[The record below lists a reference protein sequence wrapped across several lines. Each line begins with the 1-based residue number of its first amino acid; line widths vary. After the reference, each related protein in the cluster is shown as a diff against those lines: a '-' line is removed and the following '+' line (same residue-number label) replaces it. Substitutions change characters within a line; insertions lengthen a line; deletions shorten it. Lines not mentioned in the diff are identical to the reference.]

1 MAIDYKPEQNEYK
14 NMTPFKTWLMYQINT
29 WGVNNFPFL
38 ENDFDQLT
46 NYGMMMKLMKALN
59 DNITNQNLVEEDMTK
74 LYEAFTELQT
84 YIDNYFD
91 NLDVQDEI
99 NNKLDEMAKSGEL
112 TDIIAQYLQ
121 LAGVLAYDTKTAMK
135 SAENLVN
142 GSIAKTLGNLSYS
155 DGEGAFYKVRE
166 IVNTDVVD
174 DNNIVALHNPDLV
187 AEKIHTNYKI
197 KTKINPLIPEFFQNN
212 TTLVLGGTD
221 YKLADPCIVYDSES
235 EQYLMFLWNKLTVSA
250 PTTCCRAISSDL
262 RTFTIVDRNVLAD
275 TSIERTKPQILVNE
289 YGEPV
294 KINNKYHMYT
304 IGFTPLAVYHAEAT
318 SLAGDWTETGNALVY
333 PNLANN
339 GTDTYGPIAVTPV
352 YDEFNN
358 KIILYTMV
366 APATS
371 KADYGYGTRI
381 NRYVSNVV
389 DNSFVYDG
397 ETLTPSG
404 QNDWL
409 KTWIGGFQVIRTTA
423 GLQVVFNAGY
433 NTISDPAGESSPSQI
448 GMGYMDNLYSS
459 VRDITTTPILPIN
472 NTLDNNEDTN
482 NWKCYAF
489 FNKVMNCWY
498 MYYNTG
504 KYNDQEVIVCARP
517 SVAVN
522 GTSDLTTVQY
532 LTSSPVIV
540 RKSDRI
546 LPNGIFKYHL
556 AGNVMIND
564 ANDQHGA
571 TSVSLKFWGSN
582 TDVGTID
589 PNATLLRQ
597 VDTFLGQYAWD
608 NRNEVIEG
616 IIENNGNYKRIYATA
631 QVTNGGT
638 SNTCLRGAYNYLQ
651 LIG

>member
-1 MAIDYKPEQNEYK
+1 MNKYSYK
-14 NMTPFKTWLMYQINT
+14 NLTPFKWFVLE
-29 WGVNNFPFL
+29 NFPFI
-38 ENDFDQLT
+38 EADFDALTEWQLFCKLGKEINKIINST
-46 NYGMMMKLMKALN
+46 NTLG
-59 DNITNQNLVEEDMTK
+59 IQVESLTDYVK
-74 LYEAFTELQT
+74 
-84 YIDNYFD
+84 NYFD
-91 NLDVQDEI
+91 NLDVQEEI
-99 NNKLDEMAKSGEL
+99 NNKLNEMAESGEL
-112 TDIIAQYLQ
+112 TEIIAQYLQ
-121 LAGVLAYDTKTAMK
+121 LAGLLCFNTVNDMK
-135 SAENLVN
+135 NATNLIN
-142 GSIAKTLGNLSYS
+142 GSFAKTFGKNSFNDCLGR
-155 DGEGAFYKVRE
+155 FYKIRN
-166 IVNTDVVD
+166 ITNNDVVD
-174 DNNIVALHNPDLV
+174 DNNIVALHDPNLV
-187 AEKIHTNYKI
+187 AEKIHNNYNI
-197 KTKINPLIPEFFQNN
+197 TTKINPLIPEFFQNN

-235 EQYLMFLWNKLTVSA
+235 EQYLMFLWNKLTGGA
-250 PTTCCRAISSDL
+250 RTTCCRAISSDL
-262 RTFTIVDRNVLAD
+262 RIFTIVDRNILAD
-275 TSIERTKPQILVNE
+275 STIERTKPQILVNE

-304 IGFTPLAVYHAEAT
+304 IGFTPLAVYHAEST
-318 SLAGDWTETGNALVY
+318 SLTGDWTETGNALVY

-352 YDEFNN
+352 YDEINN

-371 KADYGYGTRI
+371 QADYGYGTRI

-433 NTISDPAGESSPSQI
+433 NTVSDPSGESAPSQI

-459 VRDITTTPILPIN
+459 VRDITTAPVLPIN

-504 KYNDQEVIVCARP
+504 KYNDHEDIVCARP
-517 SVAVN
+517 SVSVN
-522 GTSDLTTVQY
+522 GTSDLTQVQY
-532 LTSSPVIV
+532 LTSNPVIV
-540 RKSDRI
+540 SRSDRI

-556 AGNVMIND
+556 DGNVMIND
-564 ANDQHGA
+564 ATEQHDP
-571 TSVSLKFWGSN
+571 SQVSLKFWGSN

-597 VDTFLGQYAWD
+597 KDVFFGQYAWD
-608 NRNEVIEG
+608 NRNETIEG

-631 QVTNGGT
+631 QVTSGGT
-638 SNTCLRGAYNYLQ
+638 SNTCLRGAYSYLQ